1 VKILFKKELL
11 RMATSLFLQHRNL
24 IMKVGSQVLHTMVK
38 NVNMIKLQD
47 VSTFDFLLSIFFP
60 FLFFLVCY

>member
-1 VKILFKKELL
+1 
-11 RMATSLFLQHRNL
+11 MATSLFLQHRNL

-47 VSTFDFLLSIFFP
+47 MSTFDFLLSIFFP